1 MSSALVE
8 PRALATAELH
18 HHQLFLTLAPPSSS
32 NAGGISGLAS
42 PTTGGILLVIMPNY
56 KGNLVT
62 LRVGV
67 RQSRGEL
74 RFFWLPPHRTAPVT
88 GISGSFPK
96 SVFPNPLV
104 GL

>member
-74 RFFWLPPHRTAPVT
+74 RFFGSLRTERLQSPGFQAASLNPF
-88 GISGSFPK
+88 FPT
-96 SVFPNPLV
+96 LW
-104 GL
+104 